1 MSLALLVTSLIKQ
14 SEAEEKLWLKEPACR
29 QSHGVS
35 ARLH

>member
-1 MSLALLVTSLIKQ
+1 MSLALLVTCLLKQ
-14 SEAEEKLWLKEPACR
+14 SAAEEKLWLKETAYR

>member
-1 MSLALLVTSLIKQ
+1 MSLALSVTPAIKQ
-14 SEAEEKLWLKEPACR
+14 SAAEEKLWLKETAYR

>member
-1 MSLALLVTSLIKQ
+1 MSLALPVTPLIKQ
-14 SEAEEKLWLKEPACR
+14 SEAEEKLWLKELAYR